1 MSEKTP
7 KLELPL
13 NIPVTITLLQDQPVC
28 GNSQYGPYYL
38 YNIVNGDGQTP
49 RSFFAAPE
57 VHEKLKEL
65 KKGDRAKLLKKAEQR
80 GSKIITVYEVEV
92 EKTQQTSAT
101 AVINNGSNDNF
112 FELMLQSCRDA
123 VKIQNELGGL
133 MDPKSVAV
141 TLFIARSRVTANG
154 FGG

>member
-1 MSEKTP
+1 M
-7 KLELPL
+7 ELQL
-13 NIPVTITLLQDQPVC
+13 NQPCSIELLFDKCQTGQ
-28 GNSQYGPYYL
+28 STYGEYYL
-38 YNIVNGDGQTP
+38 YACRNGDGQTEY
-49 RSFFAAPE
+49 SFFAPLE
-57 VHEKLKEL
+57 VHEKLKDL

-80 GSKIITVYEVEV
+80 GTKIITVYEVEV
-92 EKTQQTSAT
+92 EKTQQTTAP

-141 TLFIARSRVTANG
+141 TLFIARSRVSANG
-154 FGG
+154 FGA